1 MRLKDLTAAFETAVR
16 FRVWLMKWRGGTN
29 ALLSHA
35 PVPAVINDRRH
46 GPDQWG
52 LPGCRTPV
60 DSLPAPLLSRPL
72 DWDSFSLLL
81 LLMEFRGKSNTA
93 QLSYQGFWQS
103 AKHFA
108 KKSRHFAKKWCLLS
122 LLCLSKCAVRST
134 YLVTSL
140 ELRTPLWS
148 VVNLPNRSKVRGHLQ
163 LRPLLMHICTL

>member
-60 DSLPAPLLSRPL
+60 DSLPASLLSRPL
-72 DWDSFSLLL
+72 DWDSFSLLP
-81 LLMEFRGKSNTA
+81 LLMEFQGKSNTA
-93 QLSYQGFWQS
+93 QLSYQGFWQRRRS
-103 AKHFA
+103 
-108 KKSRHFAKKWCLLS
+108 HFAKKWCLLS

-148 VVNLPNRSKVRGHLQ
+148 VVNLPNRSKVRGHFQ
-163 LRPLLMHICTL
+163 LRPLFMHICTL